1 MTHIDV
7 ELYISQIISFFK
19 TNPAE
24 LTKLIG
30 DLDEETFFSKVK
42 ETAYKNFQ
50 ETGDM
55 VLTKNQMIEIVV
67 EMHHNA
73 NNKPKNDFL
82 EKIFEDSKYGKI
94 CLN

>member
-1 MTHIDV
+1 MTNIDV
-7 ELYISQIISFFK
+7 ELYLSQFHSFFK

-30 DLDEETFFSKVK
+30 DLDSDTFFSKVK
-42 ETAYKNFQ
+42 ELAYKNFK
-50 ETGDM
+50 ENGDM
-55 VLTKNQMIEIVV
+55 ILTKNQLIDIVV
-67 EMHHNA
+67 EMHRDT
-73 NNKPKNDFL
+73 NNTNQKDSL